1 MATYTTAQMRT
12 AGVFPAA
19 TDLAATPGQI
29 MLEYLIDGS
38 KKTIA
43 ATDFVEFYD
52 IPTYS
57 GFVVEAASITV
68 LNAATASCTV
78 DLGIAGTDITG
89 LTGFD
94 ATSTA
99 GTQVK
104 LATAVNSVVTTS
116 SASKLTMQFNT
127 AGLGNGI
134 LKVRIFGKQL
144 G

>member
-1 MATYTTAQMRT
+1 MATFTTAQMRT
-12 AGVFPAA
+12 SGVYPAA
-19 TDLAATPGQI
+19 TDIAGTPGQI

-38 KKTIA
+38 KKAIA
-43 ATDFVEFYD
+43 ATDIVEFYD

-57 GFVVEAASITV
+57 GFVVEAASIAV

-78 DLGIAGTDITG
+78 DVGIAGTDITG
-89 LTGFD
+89 LTAFD

-104 LATAVNSVVTTS
+104 LASGANTVVTTS
-116 SASKLTMQFNT
+116 TASKLTMQFNT